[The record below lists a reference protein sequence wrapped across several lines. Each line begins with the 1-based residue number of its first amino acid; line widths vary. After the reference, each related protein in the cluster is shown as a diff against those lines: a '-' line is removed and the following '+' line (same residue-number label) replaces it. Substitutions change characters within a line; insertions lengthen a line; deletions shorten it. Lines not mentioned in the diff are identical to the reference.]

1 MKMKVIGI
9 IPARGGSKSVPHKNI
24 RPLGGVPLIAHTIRA
39 AQASR
44 GLART
49 IVSTDSAEIARVCRE
64 HGAEVPFIRPASLA
78 QDDTATLPVLLHA
91 LEQLAESYDAV
102 MVLQPTSPLRT
113 PEDIDRS
120 IELLAATPEAD
131 AVISVVKVGDHH
143 PARMKTIEN
152 GWLANPPFAE
162 LAEGM
167 PRQALPAF
175 YLRNGAI
182 YLTRV
187 SILRGRQSLQGR
199 HCLPYIMPEERSV
212 NIDAETDFLLAE
224 VLLARNKK
232 QDVADEVR
240 KQL

>member
-1 MKMKVIGI
+1 MGLSRKGGPGRIKMKVIGI

-24 RPLGGVPLIAHTIRA
+24 RPLGGVPLIAYTIRA

-44 GLART
+44 RLART
-49 IVSTDSAEIARVCRE
+49 IVSTDSAEIASVCRD

-91 LEQLAESYDAV
+91 LDQLTVSYDAV
-102 MVLQPTSPLRT
+102 MILQPTSPMRT

-120 IELLAATPEAD
+120 IELLLATPEAD
-131 AVISVVKVGDHH
+131 AVISVVRVGDHH
-143 PARMKTIEN
+143 PARMKKIEN
-152 GWLANPPFAE
+152 GWLVNPPFAE

-187 SILRGRQSLQGR
+187 SILRGQQSLQGR

-212 NIDAETDFLLAE
+212 NIDAEMDFLLAE
-224 VLLARNKK
+224 VLLSRKK
-232 QDVADEVR
+232 T
-240 KQL
+240 

>member
-24 RPLGGVPLIAHTIRA
+24 RPLCGVPLIDYTIRA

-49 IVSTDSAEIARVCRE
+49 IASTDSAEIASVCRE

-91 LEQLAESYDAV
+91 LEQLAESYDAI
-102 MVLQPTSPLRT
+102 MVLQPTSPLRSA
-113 PEDIDRS
+113 EDIDRS
-120 IELLAATPEAD
+120 IELLESTPEAD
-131 AVISVVKVGDHH
+131 SVISVVQVGDHH

-152 GWLANPPFAE
+152 GWLVNPPFAE
-162 LAEGM
+162 QTEGM
-167 PRQALPAF
+167 PRQALPAY

-182 YLTRV
+182 YLTRMA
-187 SILRGRQSLQGR
+187 ILRSRQSLQGQ

-224 VLLARNKK
+224 ALLSRQRNKG
-232 QDVADEVR
+232 
-240 KQL
+240 